1 MLRSHFVIFS
11 SFVLLSSYLGI
22 MSRTGYFGV
31 MAAALENGCPS
42 TLYHVTCW
50 DTPEKAAVGF
60 LRGRAKEF
68 LN

>member
-1 MLRSHFVIFS
+1 MLRSRCHRQLFCSAF
-11 SFVLLSSYLGI
+11 LAPGI

-31 MAAALENGCPS
+31 MVAALENGCPS
-42 TLYHVTCW
+42 IAYHVTCW

-68 LN
+68 PN